1 MSFQNLLLDPRL
13 LQAVE
18 TAGFKAPSEIQ
29 RQAIPVAMT
38 GRDLMASAQT
48 GTGKTAAFV
57 LPALQR
63 LLEPSTSVSRGPRVL
78 VLTPTRELAVQ
89 ITAAVQQFSRNIR
102 LRFGAIV
109 GGVPYPP
116 QEKLLRAPLD
126 FLVATPGRLI
136 DHMDRGRLDFS
147 RLELLVLDEADRM
160 LDMGFVDD
168 VERIAQATPKT
179 RQTLLFSATLE
190 GDIEKIARRL
200 LKDPARVQIDGVK
213 TRHESITQSVYQADG
228 IKHKH
233 ALISHLLQAPEVS
246 QAIVFMSTKRGADQL
261 ATTLSDS
268 GLSAAA
274 LHGDMNQ
281 GARNRTVE
289 KLRNRR
295 VQVLVATD
303 VAARGLDVRGI
314 SHVINFDLPMKPED
328 YVHRIGRTGR
338 GGDVGIAAS
347 LVGPEEWHQL
357 ARIERLT
364 GHRLERS
371 VIPGLEPTRP
381 LNNNK
386 SGAPA
391 ARQND
396 GPRRQTRPH
405 RSSTTSHTE
414 ERKPKVFVRYKNP
427 NTKPRARTAE

>member
-1 MSFQNLLLDPRL
+1 MSFLDLQLDPRI

-18 TAGFKAPSEIQ
+18 AAGFKAPSEIQ
-29 RQAIPVAMT
+29 RQAIPVAMA

-63 LLEPSTSVSRGPRVL
+63 LLEPSASPSRGPRVL

-89 ITAAVQQFSRNIR
+89 ITAAVQQFSRNLR

-126 FLVATPGRLI
+126 FLIATPGRLI

-168 VERIAQATPKT
+168 VERIAQATPKQ

-200 LKDPARVQIDGVK
+200 LREPARVQIDGIK

-295 VQVLVATD
+295 VQILVATD

-364 GHRLERS
+364 GQRLERN

-381 LNNNK
+381 LNTNSK
-386 SGAPA
+386 PGAPA
-391 ARQND
+391 ARRND
-396 GPRRQTRPH
+396 GPRRAPH

-414 ERKPKVFVRYKNP
+414 ERKPKVFVRYKSP
-427 NTKPRARTAE
+427 SAKPRARTGE